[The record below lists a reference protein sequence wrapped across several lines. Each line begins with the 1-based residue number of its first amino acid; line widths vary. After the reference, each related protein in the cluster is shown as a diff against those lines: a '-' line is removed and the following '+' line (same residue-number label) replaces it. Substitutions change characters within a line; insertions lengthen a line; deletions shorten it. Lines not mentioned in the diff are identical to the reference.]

1 MSNLWDCEKV
11 IQEFE
16 NNLKS
21 RTHEHA
27 KKLIKKSKMG
37 KVRGA
42 LQTKGKKP
50 GSSKMSKVSTSHKR
64 EIHLVQTHLGTKTNQ
79 ATNEKSAMKKG
90 HSPAKEKK
98 SETCSPTLK
107 TVLKLKTKAKPKKKR
122 KHDEKE
128 SPKSRGVKKLSFISK
143 KAKNTKYCPGKFKK
157 IATVQ
162 QVDDQQVHVN
172 GEASFL
178 IRKNAGE
185 NITPSKE
192 KKVLKV
198 HKVSDKKNKE
208 SVIKTSKSTS
218 KSDSLK
224 KKSLP
229 ENISIFNKN
238 KKEEKKEVTSSAKNT
253 PKKLEL
259 MSKAINVKKS
269 KSPILG
275 GKVLKISVEKFNG
288 SPDITQM
295 GLSPNEKTTS
305 GKKAGKVTS
314 TPKAKSRNAQNSH
327 EIKSKKRKREKQDEV
342 FVVTDSDTDD
352 DDVLYSLAEVDTPI
366 ENVSKYSPK
375 LMSDLDSTAAKDGSV
390 NFKKFSV
397 KKVKKSASTS
407 GQSQAEPSGISKAK
421 RMRLIDS
428 MKHKKHNSAT
438 RPISPTPLFTTV
450 KPITAN
456 YVKPSSS
463 DSPASLDKYD
473 HGEMSHYQYI
483 PATVIPISPSSMT
496 YQVILDNLHTQLQPK
511 KGVKRKET
519 DSVTITAASAGDVER
534 RLSIRQSECAFR
546 YKEIVVKKCQKY
558 TQIWLNTHTT
568 MKNALN
574 PQVIQEAMAALN
586 SAKYDDSSLVMF
598 SGLGN
603 VFCSGIDL
611 HFLISGDRRMAARQM
626 VDALREFTKAL
637 IMFSKPIVA
646 VVTGPAIGL
655 GMTMLPLCDVVY
667 ASDKATFYLPY
678 AQLGQTPEGCA
689 TYTLPQAMGMAMA
702 NELLMGSRKI
712 TAIEACQLGLV
723 SQVFWPTSMMQ
734 EVIPRIQNMAVLS
747 SKALETTKL
756 LIRSHQRTKLD
767 LTNESESNL
776 LLERWLSPECQK
788 SIEEYIANEKN
799 YSF

>member
-21 RTHEHA
+21 RAHEHA

-37 KVRGA
+37 KVRVV

-50 GSSKMSKVSTSHKR
+50 GRSKASKVSTAHKQ
-64 EIHLVQTHLGTKTNQ
+64 ILLVATHSSKNKNRTTN
-79 ATNEKSAMKKG
+79 AKSPMKEG
-90 HSPAKEKK
+90 HSQGKKKE
-98 SETCSPTLK
+98 SEKCSPTLK
-107 TVLKLKTKAKPKKKR
+107 TILKLETKDKPKKKR
-122 KHDEKE
+122 KHNEIK
-128 SPKSRGVKKLSFISK
+128 SAKSRGVKNKIIVSK
-143 KAKNTKYCPGKFKK
+143 KIKKTKYSPGKSKK
-157 IATVQ
+157 IVAAVEQ
-162 QVDDQQVHVN
+162 IDGGEHVHVN
-172 GEASFL
+172 GEVSFL
-178 IRKNAGE
+178 IRRDASE
-185 NITPSKE
+185 NITPSIK

-198 HKVSDKKNKE
+198 EKVSGMKNKE
-208 SVIKTSKSTS
+208 SVIKSSESTS
-218 KSDSLK
+218 KSDSLG

-229 ENISIFNKN
+229 ENILISKKN
-238 KKEEKKEVTSSAKNT
+238 KDEKKEVTSSAKNT
-253 PKKLEL
+253 PKKVKLTP
-259 MSKAINVKKS
+259 KAINVKKS
-269 KSPILG
+269 RSPILG
-275 GKVLKISVEKFNG
+275 EKILKISVEKFNG
-288 SPDITQM
+288 LPGIAQKSLSPD
-295 GLSPNEKTTS
+295 EKPTFR
-305 GKKAGKVTS
+305 KKVGNVST
-314 TPKAKSRNAQNSH
+314 TPKAKCRKSQDNH
-327 EIKSKKRKREKQDEV
+327 EIKSKKRKMEKQEEV
-342 FVVTDSDTDD
+342 FIVTDSDTDD
-352 DDVLYSLAEVDTPI
+352 DVLYSLVEANTTKED
-366 ENVSKYSPK
+366 VSKNIPK
-375 LMSDLDSTAAKDGSV
+375 SKSDLDSTTAKDGSV
-390 NFKKFSV
+390 NLNNFSV

-407 GQSQAEPSGISKAK
+407 GQDQAVPSGISKAK

-428 MKHKKHNSAT
+428 MKNKKHNSVM

-456 YVKPSSS
+456 YVKPTSSE
-463 DSPASLDKYD
+463 SPASLDKYNC
-473 HGEMSHYQYI
+473 GEMSHYQYI

-496 YQVILDNLHTQLQPK
+496 YQVLLDNLQTQLQPK
-511 KGVKRKET
+511 KGVKRKEP
-519 DSVTITAASAGDVER
+519 DSVAMTAAGDVER
-534 RLSIRQSECAFR
+534 RLSVRQSECAFR

-767 LTNESESNL
+767 LTNESEIHKQTGTQESCHL
-776 LLERWLSPECQK
+776 LL
-788 SIEEYIANEKN
+788 
-799 YSF
+799 FF